1 MNQPVNHKTSIPVGL
16 ASIAGNRDLIT
27 TAELA
32 TTLSKATQTIRKNY
46 SLTGEAYGIRPTKVG
61 NRLLWSVEKIA
72 ALLKGAS

>member
-1 MNQPVNHKTSIPVGL
+1 MNQSFNPEVSIPPRL
-16 ASIAGNRDLIT
+16 ASIAGNRDAIT
-27 TAELA
+27 TSEYA
-32 TTLSKATQTIRKNY
+32 TALSKATQTIRKNY

>member
-1 MNQPVNHKTSIPVGL
+1 MNQPINPVVSIPPRL
-16 ASIAGNRDLIT
+16 DSIAGNRDAIT
-27 TAELA
+27 TSEYA
-32 TTLSKATQTIRKNY
+32 TALSKATQTIRKNY

>member
-1 MNQPVNHKTSIPVGL
+1 MIQPINNDVSIPTGL

-32 TTLSKATQTIRKNY
+32 TALSKATQTIRKNY